1 MADIETEHPLLAGL
15 NPVQREAVTAPDG
28 PVLVIAGAG
37 SGKTRVL
44 THRIAWL
51 LAEHGVW
58 RNEILALTFTNKAA
72 GEMRDRVV
80 ELVGPQ
86 ASRMWVSTFHSSC
99 ARILRQDAGLL
110 GYRKEFS
117 IYDQADALRL
127 VDYVRKDLDLDAKR
141 FTSRSL
147 HNAISS
153 KKNDLITASMAR
165 ESASDAIEIRQ
176 AEVYVEY
183 QRRLAEASAVDF
195 DDLLLLVVRLFR
207 ESTEALNR
215 WRGRFKHVLVDEFQD
230 TNLAQWEI
238 VRMLAEDHKA
248 VMGVGDADQA
258 IYKFRGADYRN
269 IQRFEK
275 AFPDLST
282 IVLEQNYRST
292 QNILSAANAV
302 ISNNPGRSPKRLWTE
317 QLGGELILRYLAE
330 DEQDEASYV
339 ANELQRLIDTDGVRH
354 SEIAIFYRTNAQSR
368 VIEEKLVRNGVPY
381 RVIGGTK
388 FYDRREV
395 KDVLGY
401 LRALVN
407 PDDEVAWKRI
417 VNVPKRGVGDT
428 SVRKVD
434 MYRSGAGVTFREGL
448 IAGATAGL
456 TGKALTGVTQL
467 LAVMKS
473 VEDEEDFGVA
483 KAIEMILAGTG
494 YLAELEAERT
504 IESEG
509 RRENLAELVGAA
521 RDFDMHVERGD
532 LGVLGAIAGL
542 DLAEGEGEN
551 GSAEVVVGIAR
562 VQAFLEA
569 VSLVTDLDVVDGE
582 TAAVTLMTLHGAKGL
597 EFPVVFLTGLEDGV
611 FPGWRSLVDPEEMEE
626 ERRLCYV
633 GITRAR
639 ERLYLTHAWSRQ
651 LFGATNYNPP
661 SRFLD
666 EIPEELVHQLGEERR
681 MSSGGLGSSRDA
693 VVRGALRSASAGSRR
708 DSLSGSSFTGGRE
721 VKGSDDGPYSVP
733 TPPAGAR
740 GAQEIGLRVG
750 DDVMHEKFG
759 EGVIL
764 DVFGAGDKAE
774 VLIRFPSS
782 GEKRLLLAWAPIT
795 KI

>member
-1 MADIETEHPLLAGL
+1 MYDCLPMTDSAADHPLLRGL
-15 NPVQREAVTAPDG
+15 NPVQREAVMAPDG

-86 ASRMWVSTFHSSC
+86 ANRMWVSTFHSSC

-127 VDYVRKDLDLDAKR
+127 VDYVRKDLDLDPKR

-207 ESTEALNR
+207 ESPEALNR

-407 PDDEVAWKRI
+407 PDDE
-417 VNVPKRGVGDT
+417 
-428 SVRKVD
+428 
-434 MYRSGAGVTFREGL
+434 
-448 IAGATAGL
+448 
-456 TGKALTGVTQL
+456 
-467 LAVMKS
+467 
-473 VEDEEDFGVA
+473 
-483 KAIEMILAGTG
+483 
-494 YLAELEAERT
+494 
-504 IESEG
+504 
-509 RRENLAELVGAA
+509 
-521 RDFDMHVERGD
+521 
-532 LGVLGAIAGL
+532 
-542 DLAEGEGEN
+542 
-551 GSAEVVVGIAR
+551 
-562 VQAFLEA
+562 
-569 VSLVTDLDVVDGE
+569 
-582 TAAVTLMTLHGAKGL
+582 
-597 EFPVVFLTGLEDGV
+597 
-611 FPGWRSLVDPEEMEE
+611 
-626 ERRLCYV
+626 
-633 GITRAR
+633 
-639 ERLYLTHAWSRQ
+639 
-651 LFGATNYNPP
+651 
-661 SRFLD
+661 
-666 EIPEELVHQLGEERR
+666 
-681 MSSGGLGSSRDA
+681 
-693 VVRGALRSASAGSRR
+693 
-708 DSLSGSSFTGGRE
+708 
-721 VKGSDDGPYSVP
+721 
-733 TPPAGAR
+733 
-740 GAQEIGLRVG
+740 
-750 DDVMHEKFG
+750 
-759 EGVIL
+759 
-764 DVFGAGDKAE
+764 
-774 VLIRFPSS
+774 
-782 GEKRLLLAWAPIT
+782 
-795 KI
+795 